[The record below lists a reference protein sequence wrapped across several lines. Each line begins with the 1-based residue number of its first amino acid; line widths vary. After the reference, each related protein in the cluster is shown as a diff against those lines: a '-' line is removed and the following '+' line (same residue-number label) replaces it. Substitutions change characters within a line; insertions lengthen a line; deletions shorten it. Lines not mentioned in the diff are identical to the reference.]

1 MSANIREIIEEEQ
14 HVQRHKAALDALVRM
29 RSKRLGESLEA
40 RMRRAQDDGE
50 GNHFSEAEWAVLHQ
64 EEKLSLQS
72 QLDRLRQEQ
81 VRTKGQ
87 LAELRR
93 LKAQATR
100 IRAAEVASERKRHR
114 ASG

>member
-1 MSANIREIIEEEQ
+1 MSTNLREIIEEEQ
-14 HVQRHKAALDALVRM
+14 HVQRHKEALDALVRM

-40 RMRRAQDDGE
+40 RMRRAQDDGD
-50 GNHFSEAEWAVLHQ
+50 GNRLSEEEWAALHQ

-72 QLDRLRQEQ
+72 QLDRLRKEQ

-93 LKAQATR
+93 LKAQAVR
-100 IRAAEVASERKRHR
+100 IRAAEVASEQKRHR
-114 ASG
+114 TSV